1 MIFMKIRKVPN
12 IRSIIL
18 CMLLSLPMCM
28 VCGSNAMKDQKYS
41 QTASC
46 DKTGH
51 SLKDDVCQ
59 RCGHGFF
66 SYRTNSGKIVTLA
79 TNIDFG
85 ANIVSHS
92 VVNGECTIECDG
104 PITKIPDKAFSSK
117 GLKGELLRIP
127 RTVTYIGTKAF
138 YNNKDLSGFLIIPN
152 SVTEIGERAFHM
164 CGFNGNLT
172 LSNNLT
178 KIGNSAFSNC
188 GFTGNLTIPNSVTE
202 IGPYAFY
209 SCVGFNGKLTLSDN
223 LKTIGDGAFS
233 NCNKLKAQI
242 ITFPATLEKIGTD
255 VFSGATN
262 IKNIKFQSL
271 PQGINNI
278 KQKDVILNDASFISD
293 QATGTVN
300 NISYSRT
307 ITPTWGTLVLPYSLT
322 LTGNEPYSLYAIE
335 SISTEVLVLSRLN
348 GEVAAGTPCMVKRNG
363 EQEEMT
369 FTANNAT
376 LNMTIQPIAVNYELK
391 FQGTYHA
398 KKVTDGYIIRNNL
411 LWDVAK
417 LLEVSPQTEAI
428 MVGPFRSWL
437 DGPTK
442 NGVAKLSIRVDD
454 SATSIDNPI
463 SSLNADDVEY
473 YDLNGRRLTA
483 PQQGINIM
491 KRGNKTMK
499 VIIK

>member
-1 MIFMKIRKVPN
+1 MKIRKVPN

-18 CMLLSLPMCM
+18 FMLLSLPMCM

-66 SYRTNSGKIVTLA
+66 SYRTKSGKIVTLA
-79 TNIDFG
+79 KNIDFG
-85 ANIVSHS
+85 ANIVSHT

-104 PITKIPDKAFSSK
+104 PITKIPDKAFYNK

-127 RTVTYIGTKAF
+127 RTVKYIGTKAF
-138 YNNKDLSGFLIIPN
+138 YYNKDLSGFLIIPN
-152 SVTEIGERAFHM
+152 SVTEIGERAFYM
-164 CGFNGNLT
+164 CGFNGILT

-188 GFTGNLTIPNSVTE
+188 GFTGNLVIPNSVTE

-209 SCVGFNGKLTLSDN
+209 MCSGFNGNLTLSDN
-223 LKTIGDGAFS
+223 LKSIGDNAFS
-233 NCNKLKAQI
+233 SCGKLKAQ
-242 ITFPATLEKIGTD
+242 ITFPATLENIGTD
-255 VFSGATN
+255 VFSGTTN
-262 IKNIKFQSL
+262 IKNVKFQSL

-278 KQKDVILNDASFISD
+278 KQKDVSLNDASFISD

-335 SISTEVLVLSRLN
+335 SISTDGLVLSRLN

-376 LNMTIQPIAVNYELK
+376 LNMTIQPIAVNELN

-398 KKVTDGYIIRNNL
+398 KKVTDGYIIRNGL
-411 LWDVAK
+411 LWNVAK
-417 LLEVSPQTEAI
+417 LKAASSQTEAI

-437 DGPTK
+437 DGTT
-442 NGVAKLSIRVDD
+442 NGAAKLSIRVDD
-454 SATSIDNPI
+454 SATGIDNPI

>member
-1 MIFMKIRKVPN
+1 MIFMKIRKVQN

-46 DKTGH
+46 DKNGH

-59 RCGHGFF
+59 ICGHGFF
-66 SYRTNSGKIVTLA
+66 SYRTNNGKIVTL
-79 TNIDFG
+79 NNKDFG

-104 PITKIPDKAFSSK
+104 PITKIPDKAFYSK

-127 RTVTYIGTKAF
+127 RTVTYIGTRAF
-138 YNNKDLSGFLIIPN
+138 YNNKELSGFLIIPN
-152 SVTEIGERAFHM
+152 SVTEIGERAFCM

-178 KIGNSAFSNC
+178 KIGNSAFSDC

-223 LKTIGDGAFS
+223 LKTIGDDAFS
-233 NCNKLKAQI
+233 ICKNLKAQ

-335 SISTEVLVLSRLN
+335 SISTYELVLSRLN
-348 GEVAAGTPCMVKRNG
+348 GEVTAGTPCMVKRNG
-363 EQEEMT
+363 EQKEMI
-369 FTANNAT
+369 FTAKNAT
-376 LNMTIQPIAVNYELK
+376 LNMTIQPITVEGLN

-398 KKVTDGYIIRNNL
+398 KEVNNGYIIRNNL

-417 LLEVSPQTEAI
+417 LKKASPETAI

-437 DGPTK
+437 DGTT
-442 NGVAKLSIRVDD
+442 NGAAKLSIRVDD
-454 SATSIDNPI
+454 SATGIDDPI

>member
-1 MIFMKIRKVPN
+1 MTFMKIRKVPN

-66 SYRTNSGKIVTLA
+66 SYRTKSGKIVTLA
-79 TNIDFG
+79 KNIDFG

-104 PITKIPDKAFSSK
+104 PITKIPDKAFYNK

-127 RTVTYIGTKAF
+127 RTVKYIGTRAF

-152 SVTEIGERAFHM
+152 SVTEIGERAFYM
-164 CGFNGNLT
+164 CGFNGSLT
-172 LSNNLT
+172 LSNNLA
-178 KIGNSAFSNC
+178 KIGNNAFSDC

-202 IGPYAFY
+202 IGTYAFNN
-209 SCVGFNGKLTLSDN
+209 CVGFNGKLTLSDN
-223 LKTIGDGAFS
+223 LKTIGNGAFS
-233 NCNKLKAQI
+233 NCKNLKAQ

-255 VFSGATN
+255 VFSGVTS
-262 IKNIKFQSL
+262 IMSVKFQSL

-278 KQKDVILNDASFISD
+278 KQKDVSLNDASFISD
-293 QATGTVN
+293 LATGTVN
-300 NISYSRT
+300 NISYNRT

-335 SISTEVLVLSRLN
+335 SISTNELVLSRLN

-376 LNMTIQPIAVNYELK
+376 LNMTIQPIAVNELS
-391 FQGTYHA
+391 FNGTYHA
-398 KKVTDGYIIRNNL
+398 KKVTDGYIIRNGL
-411 LWDVAK
+411 LWNVAK
-417 LLEVSPQTEAI
+417 LKEASSQTEAI

-437 DGPTK
+437 DGTTT
-442 NGVAKLSIRVDD
+442 NSAAKLSIRVDD
-454 SATSIDNPI
+454 SATGIDNPI

>member
-1 MIFMKIRKVPN
+1 MKIRKIPN

-28 VCGSNAMKDQKYS
+28 VCGSNAIKDQKYS

-46 DKTGH
+46 DKNGH

-66 SYRTNSGKIVTLA
+66 SYRTKSGKIVTFA
-79 TNIDFG
+79 NNIDFG
-85 ANIVSHS
+85 AKIVSHTI
-92 VVNGECTIECDG
+92 VNGECTIECDG
-104 PITKIPDKAFSSK
+104 PITKIPDNAFSSK

-127 RTVTYIGTKAF
+127 RTVKYIGTRAF
-138 YNNKDLSGFLIIPN
+138 YNNKELSGFLIIPN
-152 SVTEIGERAFHM
+152 SVTEIGEKAFYM
-164 CGFNGNLT
+164 CGLNGSLT

-178 KIGNSAFSNC
+178 KIGNSAFSDC

-202 IGPYAFY
+202 IGTYAFNN
-209 SCVGFNGKLTLSDN
+209 CVGFNGKLTLSDN
-223 LKTIGDGAFS
+223 LKTIGEGAFS

-255 VFSGATN
+255 VFYRVTS
-262 IKNIKFQSL
+262 IKSVKFQSL

-307 ITPTWGTLVLPYSLT
+307 ITQTWGTLVLPYSLT

-335 SISTEVLVLSRLN
+335 SISTDELVLSRLN
-348 GEVAAGTPCMVKRNG
+348 GKVAAGTPCMVKRNG

-376 LNMTIQPIAVNYELK
+376 LNMTIQPIAVNELK

-398 KKVTDGYIIRNNL
+398 KEVTDGYIIRNGL
-411 LWDVAK
+411 LWNVAK
-417 LLEVSPQTEAI
+417 LKAASPETEAI

-437 DGPTK
+437 DGTT
-442 NGVAKLSIRVDD
+442 NGAAKLSIRVDD
-454 SATSIDNPI
+454 SATGIDNPI

-491 KRGNKTMK
+491 KKGNKTMK

>member
-1 MIFMKIRKVPN
+1 MTFMKIRKVPN

-28 VCGSNAMKDQKYS
+28 VCGSNAIKDQKYS

-66 SYRTNSGKIVTLA
+66 SYRTKSGKIVTLA
-79 TNIDFG
+79 KNIDFG
-85 ANIVSHS
+85 ANIVSHT
-92 VVNGECTIECDG
+92 VVNDECTIECDG
-104 PITKIPDKAFSSK
+104 PITKIPDNAFSSK

-127 RTVTYIGTKAF
+127 RTVKYIGTRAF
-138 YNNKDLSGFLIIPN
+138 YNNKNLFGFLIIPN
-152 SVTEIGERAFHM
+152 SVTEIGERAFYM
-164 CGFNGNLT
+164 CGFNGSLT

-188 GFTGNLTIPNSVTE
+188 GFTGNLVIPNSVTE

-209 SCVGFNGKLTLSDN
+209 MCSGFNGNLTLSDN
-223 LKTIGDGAFS
+223 LKSIGDNAFS
-233 NCNKLKAQI
+233 SCGKLKAQ
-242 ITFPATLEKIGTD
+242 ITFPATLENIGTD
-255 VFSGATN
+255 VFSGTTN
-262 IKNIKFQSL
+262 IKNVKFQSL

-278 KQKDVILNDASFISD
+278 KQKDVSLNDASFISD
-293 QATGTVN
+293 LATGTVN
-300 NISYSRT
+300 NISYNRT

-335 SISTEVLVLSRLN
+335 SISTEELVLSRLN

-376 LNMTIQPIAVNYELK
+376 LNMTIQPIAVNELS
-391 FQGTYHA
+391 FNGTYHA
-398 KKVTDGYIIRNNL
+398 KKVTDGYIIRNGL
-411 LWDVAK
+411 LWNVAK
-417 LLEVSPQTEAI
+417 LKAASSQTEAI

-437 DGPTK
+437 DGTTT
-442 NGVAKLSIRVDD
+442 NSAAKLSIRVDD
-454 SATSIDNPI
+454 SATGIDNPI

>member
-59 RCGHGFF
+59 ICGHGFF
-66 SYRTNSGKIVTLA
+66 SYRTISGKIVTLA

-138 YNNKDLSGFLIIPN
+138 YNNKKLFGFLIIPN
-152 SVTEIGERAFHM
+152 SVTEIGERAFYM

-307 ITPTWGTLVLPYSLT
+307 ISNAWGTLVLPYSLT
-322 LTGNEPYSLYAIE
+322 LTGDEPYSLYAIE
-335 SISTEVLVLSRLN
+335 RISKDELVLSRLN

-363 EQEEMT
+363 EQKEMI
-369 FTANNAT
+369 FTAKNAT
-376 LNMTIQPIAVNYELK
+376 LNMTIQPIAVNELK

-398 KKVTDGYIIRNNL
+398 KEVTDGYIISNNL

-417 LLEVSPQTEAI
+417 LLEVSPETAI

-437 DGPTK
+437 DGTIT
-442 NGVAKLSIRVDD
+442 NSAAKLSIRVDD
-454 SATSIDNPI
+454 SATGIDDPI
-463 SSLNADDVEY
+463 SFLNADDVEY
-473 YDLNGRRLTA
+473 YDLNGRQLAT

>member
-1 MIFMKIRKVPN
+1 MKIRKVPN

-28 VCGSNAMKDQKYS
+28 VCGSNAMKGQKYS

-59 RCGHGFF
+59 ICGHGFF
-66 SYRTNSGKIVTLA
+66 SYRTKSGKIVTLA
-79 TNIDFG
+79 KNIDFG

-104 PITKIPDKAFSSK
+104 PITKIPDKAFYNK

-127 RTVTYIGTKAF
+127 RTVKYIGTRAF
-138 YNNKDLSGFLIIPN
+138 YYNKDLSGFLIIPN
-152 SVTEIGERAFHM
+152 SVTEIGERAFFM
-164 CGFNGNLT
+164 CGFNGSLT

-178 KIGNSAFSNC
+178 KIGKSAFDGC
-188 GFTGNLTIPNSVTE
+188 GFTGSLTIPNSVTE
-202 IGPYAFY
+202 IGPYAFNN
-209 SCVGFNGKLTLSDN
+209 CVGFKGKLTLSEN

-233 NCNKLKAQI
+233 NCKNLKAQ

-293 QATGTVN
+293 QATGIVN

-307 ITPTWGTLVLPYSLT
+307 ISNAWGTLVLPYSLT
-322 LTGNEPYSLYAIE
+322 LTGDEPYSLYAIE
-335 SISTEVLVLSRLN
+335 RISKDELVLSRLN

-363 EQEEMT
+363 EQKEMI
-369 FTANNAT
+369 FTAKNAT
-376 LNMTIQPIAVNYELK
+376 LNMTIQPIAVNELK

-398 KKVTDGYIIRNNL
+398 KKVTDGYIIRNGL
-411 LWDVAK
+411 LWNVAK
-417 LLEVSPQTEAI
+417 LKEASQQTEAI

-437 DGPTK
+437 DGTT
-442 NGVAKLSIRVDD
+442 NGAARLSIRVDD
-454 SATSIDNPI
+454 SATGIDNPI

>member
-1 MIFMKIRKVPN
+1 MTFMKIRKIPN

-66 SYRTNSGKIVTLA
+66 SYRTKSGKIVTLA
-79 TNIDFG
+79 KNIDFG
-85 ANIVSHS
+85 AKIVSHT

-104 PITKIPDKAFSSK
+104 PITKIPDKAFYNK

-138 YNNKDLSGFLIIPN
+138 YNNKELSGFLIIPN
-152 SVTEIGERAFHM
+152 SVTEIGERAFYM
-164 CGFNGNLT
+164 CGFNGSLT

-178 KIGNSAFSNC
+178 KIGNSAFSDC

-202 IGPYAFY
+202 IGTYAFNN
-209 SCVGFNGKLTLSDN
+209 CVGFNGKLTLSDN
-223 LKTIGDGAFS
+223 LKTIGEGAFS

-242 ITFPATLEKIGTD
+242 ITFPAALEKIGTD
-255 VFSGATN
+255 VFYRVTS
-262 IKNIKFQSL
+262 IKNVKFQSL

-293 QATGTVN
+293 QATDTVN

-335 SISTEVLVLSRLN
+335 SISTNELVLSRLN

-363 EQEEMT
+363 EQEKMT
-369 FTANNAT
+369 FTANNAS
-376 LNMTIQPIAVNYELK
+376 LNMTIQPIAVNELN

-398 KKVTDGYIIRNNL
+398 KEVTDGYIIRNGL
-411 LWDVAK
+411 LWNVAK
-417 LLEVSPQTEAI
+417 LKAASSQTEAI

-437 DGPTK
+437 DGTTT
-442 NGVAKLSIRVDD
+442 NSAAKLSIRVDD
-454 SATSIDNPI
+454 SATGIDDPI

>member
-1 MIFMKIRKVPN
+1 MKIREVQN

-28 VCGSNAMKDQKYS
+28 VCGSNAIKDQKYS

-46 DKTGH
+46 DKNGH

-66 SYRTNSGKIVTLA
+66 SYRTKSGKIVTFA
-79 TNIDFG
+79 NNIDFG
-85 ANIVSHS
+85 ANIVSHT

-104 PITKIPDKAFSSK
+104 PITKIPDKAFYSK

-127 RTVTYIGTKAF
+127 RTVKYIGTRAF
-138 YNNKDLSGFLIIPN
+138 YNNKELSGFLIIPN
-152 SVTEIGERAFHM
+152 SVTEIGTYAFNN
-164 CGFNGNLT
+164 CVGFNGILT

-188 GFTGNLTIPNSVTE
+188 GFTGNLVIPNSVTE
-202 IGPYAFY
+202 IGQYAFY
-209 SCVGFNGKLTLSDN
+209 MCSGFNGNLTLSDN
-223 LKTIGDGAFS
+223 LKSIGDNAFS
-233 NCNKLKAQI
+233 SCGKLKAQ

-255 VFSGATN
+255 VFSGTTN
-262 IKNIKFQSL
+262 IKSVKFQSL

-335 SISTEVLVLSRLN
+335 SISTDELVLSRLN

-376 LNMTIQPIAVNYELK
+376 LNMTIQPIAVNELK

-398 KKVTDGYIIRNNL
+398 KEVTDGYIIRNGL

-417 LLEVSPQTEAI
+417 LKAASPETEAI

-437 DGPTK
+437 DGTT
-442 NGVAKLSIRVDD
+442 NGAAKLSIRVDD
-454 SATSIDNPI
+454 SATGIDNPI

>member
-1 MIFMKIRKVPN
+1 MIFMKIRKVQN

-46 DKTGH
+46 DKNGH

-59 RCGHGFF
+59 ICGHGFF
-66 SYRTNSGKIVTLA
+66 SYRTNSGTIVDLA
-79 TNIDFG
+79 KNIDFG
-85 ANIVSHS
+85 AKIVSHT
-92 VVNGECTIECDG
+92 VANGECTIECDG
-104 PITKIPDKAFSSK
+104 PITKIPDNAFNNK

-138 YNNKDLSGFLIIPN
+138 YNNKELSGFLIIPN
-152 SVTEIGERAFHM
+152 LVTEIGERAFSM
-164 CGFNGNLT
+164 CRFNGSLT

-223 LKTIGDGAFS
+223 LKTIGDDAFS
-233 NCNKLKAQI
+233 ICKNLKAQ

-293 QATGTVN
+293 QATGKVN

-335 SISTEVLVLSRLN
+335 SISTELVLSRLN

-363 EQEEMT
+363 EQEEMI
-369 FTANNAT
+369 FTAKNAT
-376 LNMTIQPIAVNYELK
+376 LNMTIQPITVEGLN

-398 KKVTDGYIIRNNL
+398 KEVNNGYIIRNNL

-417 LLEVSPQTEAI
+417 LKKASPETAI

-437 DGPTK
+437 
-442 NGVAKLSIRVDD
+442 NGTTNGTAKLSIRVDD
-454 SATSIDNPI
+454 SATGIDDPI

-473 YDLNGRRLTA
+473 YDLNGRRLAA

>member
-1 MIFMKIRKVPN
+1 MKIRKVPN

-28 VCGSNAMKDQKYS
+28 VCGSNAMKGQKYS

-66 SYRTNSGKIVTLA
+66 SYRTNSGKIVTLDN
-79 TNIDFG
+79 NIDFG
-85 ANIVSHS
+85 ANIVSHT

-104 PITKIPDKAFSSK
+104 PITKIPDNAFNNK

-127 RTVTYIGTKAF
+127 RTVTYIGTRAF
-138 YNNKDLSGFLIIPN
+138 YNNKKLSGFLIIPN
-152 SVTEIGERAFHM
+152 SVTEIGERAFYM

-178 KIGNSAFSNC
+178 KIGNRAFSNC

-233 NCNKLKAQI
+233 ICKNLKAQ

-293 QATGTVN
+293 QATGIVN

-307 ITPTWGTLVLPYSLT
+307 ISNPWGSLILPYSLT

-335 SISTEVLVLSRLN
+335 SISTNELVLSRLN
-348 GEVAAGTPCMVKRNG
+348 GEVTAGTPCMVKRNG

-376 LNMTIQPIAVNYELK
+376 LNMTIQPIAVKGLN

-398 KKVTDGYIIRNNL
+398 KEVTDGYIIRNGL
-411 LWDVAK
+411 LWNVAK
-417 LLEVSPQTEAI
+417 LLEVSPETAI

-437 DGPTK
+437 DGTT
-442 NGVAKLSIRVDD
+442 NGAAKLPIRVDD
-454 SATSIDNPI
+454 SATGIDNPI

>member
-1 MIFMKIRKVPN
+1 MKIRKVPN

-18 CMLLSLPMCM
+18 CMLFSLPMCM
-28 VCGSNAMKDQKYS
+28 VCGSNAMKGQKYS

-59 RCGHGFF
+59 ICGHGFF
-66 SYRTNSGKIVTLA
+66 SYRTKSGKIVTLA
-79 TNIDFG
+79 KNIDFG

-104 PITKIPDKAFSSK
+104 PITKIPDKAFYNK

-127 RTVTYIGTKAF
+127 RTVKYIGTRAF
-138 YNNKDLSGFLIIPN
+138 YYNKDLSGFLIIPN
-152 SVTEIGERAFHM
+152 SVTEIGERAFYM
-164 CGFNGNLT
+164 CRFNGILT

-188 GFTGNLTIPNSVTE
+188 GFTGNLVIPNSVTE

-209 SCVGFNGKLTLSDN
+209 MCSGFNGNLTLSDN
-223 LKTIGDGAFS
+223 LKSIGDNAFS
-233 NCNKLKAQI
+233 SCGKLKAQ
-242 ITFPATLEKIGTD
+242 ITFPATLENIGTD
-255 VFSGATN
+255 VFSGTTN
-262 IKNIKFQSL
+262 IKNVKFQSL

-278 KQKDVILNDASFISD
+278 KQKDVSLNDASFISD
-293 QATGTVN
+293 LATGTVN

-335 SISTEVLVLSRLN
+335 SISTNELVLSRLN

-376 LNMTIQPIAVNYELK
+376 LNMTIQPIAVNELK

-398 KKVTDGYIIRNNL
+398 KKVTDGYIIRNGL
-411 LWDVAK
+411 LWNVAK
-417 LLEVSPQTEAI
+417 LKAASSQTEAI

-437 DGPTK
+437 DGTT
-442 NGVAKLSIRVDD
+442 NGAAKLSIRVDD
-454 SATSIDNPI
+454 SATGIDNPI

>member
-1 MIFMKIRKVPN
+1 MKIRKVPN

-46 DKTGH
+46 DKNGH

-59 RCGHGFF
+59 ICGHGFF
-66 SYRTNSGKIVTLA
+66 SYRTNSGTIVDLA
-79 TNIDFG
+79 KNIDFG
-85 ANIVSHS
+85 AKIVSHT
-92 VVNGECTIECDG
+92 VANGECTIECDG
-104 PITKIPDKAFSSK
+104 PITKIPDNAFNNK

-138 YNNKDLSGFLIIPN
+138 YNNKELSGFLIIPN
-152 SVTEIGERAFHM
+152 SVTEIGERAFSM
-164 CGFNGNLT
+164 CRFNGSLT

-223 LKTIGDGAFS
+223 LKTIGDDAFS
-233 NCNKLKAQI
+233 ICKNLKAQ

-293 QATGTVN
+293 QATGKVN

-335 SISTEVLVLSRLN
+335 SISTELVLSRLN

-363 EQEEMT
+363 EQKEMI
-369 FTANNAT
+369 FTAKNAT
-376 LNMTIQPIAVNYELK
+376 LNMTIQPITVEGLN

-398 KKVTDGYIIRNNL
+398 KKVNNGYIIRNNL

-417 LLEVSPQTEAI
+417 LLEVSPETAI

-454 SATSIDNPI
+454 SATGIDNPI

>member
-1 MIFMKIRKVPN
+1 MIFMKIRKVQN

-28 VCGSNAMKDQKYS
+28 VCGSNAIKDQKYS

-46 DKTGH
+46 DKNGH

-66 SYRTNSGKIVTLA
+66 SYRTKSGKIVTFA
-79 TNIDFG
+79 KNIDFG
-85 ANIVSHS
+85 AKIVSHS

-104 PITKIPDKAFSSK
+104 PITKIPDNAFSYK
-117 GLKGELLRIP
+117 DLKGELLRIP

-138 YNNKDLSGFLIIPN
+138 YYNKELFGFLIIPN
-152 SVTEIGERAFHM
+152 SVTEIGERAFYM
-164 CGFNGNLT
+164 CGFNGSLT

-209 SCVGFNGKLTLSDN
+209 MCSGFNRNLTLSDN
-223 LKTIGDGAFS
+223 LKSIGDNAFS
-233 NCNKLKAQI
+233 SCGKLKAQ

-255 VFSGATN
+255 VFSGTTN
-262 IKNIKFQSL
+262 IKSVKFQSL

-335 SISTEVLVLSRLN
+335 SISTDELVLSRLN
-348 GEVAAGTPCMVKRNG
+348 GKVAAGTPCMVKRNG

-376 LNMTIQPIAVNYELK
+376 LNMTIQPIAVNELN

-398 KKVTDGYIIRNNL
+398 KKVTDGYIIRNGL

-417 LLEVSPQTEAI
+417 LKAASPETEAI

-437 DGPTK
+437 DGTT
-442 NGVAKLSIRVDD
+442 NGAAKLSIRVDD
-454 SATSIDNPI
+454 SATGIDNPI

>member
-28 VCGSNAMKDQKYS
+28 VCGSNAIKDQKYS

-46 DKTGH
+46 DKNGH

-59 RCGHGFF
+59 ICGHGFF
-66 SYRTNSGKIVTLA
+66 SYRTNNGKIVTLN
-79 TNIDFG
+79 NIDFG

-104 PITKIPDKAFSSK
+104 PITKIPDNAFSSK

-138 YNNKDLSGFLIIPN
+138 YYNIDLFGFLIIPN
-152 SVTEIGERAFHM
+152 SVTEIGERAFYK
-164 CGFNGNLT
+164 CGFNGSLT

-209 SCVGFNGKLTLSDN
+209 MCSGFNGNLTLSDN
-223 LKTIGDGAFS
+223 LKSIGDNAFS
-233 NCNKLKAQI
+233 SCGKLKAQ

-255 VFSGATN
+255 VFSGTTN
-262 IKNIKFQSL
+262 IKSVKFQSL

-293 QATGTVN
+293 QATGKVN

-307 ITPTWGTLVLPYSLT
+307 ISNPWGSLVLPYSLT

-335 SISTEVLVLSRLN
+335 SISTVELVLSRLN

-363 EQEEMT
+363 EQKEMT

-376 LNMTIQPIAVNYELK
+376 LNMTIQPIAVKDLY
-391 FQGTYHA
+391 FQGTYHTTE
-398 KKVTDGYIIRNNL
+398 VTDGYIIRNGL

-417 LLEVSPQTEAI
+417 LKKASPETEAI
-428 MVGPFRSWL
+428 MVGPFRS
-437 DGPTK
+437 
-442 NGVAKLSIRVDD
+442 
-454 SATSIDNPI
+454 
-463 SSLNADDVEY
+463 
-473 YDLNGRRLTA
+473 
-483 PQQGINIM
+483 
-491 KRGNKTMK
+491 
-499 VIIK
+499 

>member
-1 MIFMKIRKVPN
+1 MKIREVQN

-28 VCGSNAMKDQKYS
+28 VCGSNAIKDQKYS

-46 DKTGH
+46 DKNGH

-66 SYRTNSGKIVTLA
+66 SYRTKSGKIVTLA
-79 TNIDFG
+79 NNIDFG
-85 ANIVSHS
+85 AKIVSHTI
-92 VVNGECTIECDG
+92 VNGECTIECDG
-104 PITKIPDKAFSSK
+104 PITKIPDNAFSSK
-117 GLKGELLRIP
+117 DLKGELLRIP

-138 YNNKDLSGFLIIPN
+138 YNNKELSGFLIIPN
-152 SVTEIGERAFHM
+152 SVTEIGTYAFNN
-164 CGFNGNLT
+164 CVGFNGSLT

-209 SCVGFNGKLTLSDN
+209 MCSGFNRNLTLSDN
-223 LKTIGDGAFS
+223 LKTIGNGAFS
-233 NCNKLKAQI
+233 NCKNLKAQ

-255 VFSGATN
+255 VFYGVTS
-262 IKNIKFQSL
+262 IKSVKFQSL

-293 QATGTVN
+293 LATGTVN

-335 SISTEVLVLSRLN
+335 SISTDELVLSRLN
-348 GEVAAGTPCMVKRNG
+348 GKVAAGTPCMVKRNG

-376 LNMTIQPIAVNYELK
+376 LNMTIQPIAVNELK

-398 KKVTDGYIIRNNL
+398 KEVTDGYIIRNGL

-417 LLEVSPQTEAI
+417 LKAATPQTEAI

-437 DGPTK
+437 DGTT
-442 NGVAKLSIRVDD
+442 NGAAKLSIRVDD
-454 SATSIDNPI
+454 SATGIDDPI

>member
-1 MIFMKIRKVPN
+1 MIFMKIRKVQN

-46 DKTGH
+46 DKNGH

-59 RCGHGFF
+59 LCGHGFF
-66 SYRTNSGKIVTLA
+66 SYRTISGKIVTLA
-79 TNIDFG
+79 KNIDFG

-104 PITKIPDKAFSSK
+104 PITKIPDNAFSSK

-138 YNNKDLSGFLIIPN
+138 YYNRDLSGFLIIPN
-152 SVTEIGERAFHM
+152 SVTEIGERAFYM
-164 CGFNGNLT
+164 CGFNGSLT

-223 LKTIGDGAFS
+223 LKTIGDDAFS
-233 NCNKLKAQI
+233 ICKNLKAQ

-307 ITPTWGTLVLPYSLT
+307 ISNAWGTLVLPYSLT
-322 LTGNEPYSLYAIE
+322 LTGDEPYSLYAIE
-335 SISTEVLVLSRLN
+335 SISTYELVLSRLN
-348 GEVAAGTPCMVKRNG
+348 GEVTAGTPCMVKRNG
-363 EQEEMT
+363 EQKEMI
-369 FTANNAT
+369 FTAKNAT
-376 LNMTIQPIAVNYELK
+376 LNMTIQPITVEGLN

-398 KKVTDGYIIRNNL
+398 KEVNNGYIIRNNL

-417 LLEVSPQTEAI
+417 LKEASPQTEI

-437 DGPTK
+437 DGTTM
-442 NGVAKLSIRVDD
+442 NGAAKLSIRIDD

>member
-59 RCGHGFF
+59 ICGHGFF
-66 SYRTNSGKIVTLA
+66 SYRTIRGKIVNLA
-79 TNIDFG
+79 KNIDFG

-104 PITKIPDKAFSSK
+104 PITKIPDNAFNNK

-152 SVTEIGERAFHM
+152 SVTEIGERAFSM
-164 CGFNGNLT
+164 CGFNGSLT

-178 KIGNSAFSNC
+178 KIGKSAFDGC
-188 GFTGNLTIPNSVTE
+188 GFTGSLTIPNSVTE
-202 IGPYAFY
+202 IGPYAFNN
-209 SCVGFNGKLTLSDN
+209 CVGFKGKLTLSEN

-233 NCNKLKAQI
+233 NCKNLKAQ

-293 QATGTVN
+293 QATGIVN

-307 ITPTWGTLVLPYSLT
+307 ISNAWGTLVLPYSLT
-322 LTGNEPYSLYAIE
+322 LTGDEPYSLYAIE
-335 SISTEVLVLSRLN
+335 RISKDELVLSRLN

-376 LNMTIQPIAVNYELK
+376 LNMTIQPIAVNELS
-391 FQGTYHA
+391 FNGTYHA
-398 KKVTDGYIIRNNL
+398 KKVTDGYIIRNGL
-411 LWDVAK
+411 LWNVAK
-417 LLEVSPQTEAI
+417 LKEASSQTEAI

-437 DGPTK
+437 DGTTT
-442 NGVAKLSIRVDD
+442 NSAAKLSIRVDD
-454 SATSIDNPI
+454 SATGIDNPI

>member
-1 MIFMKIRKVPN
+1 MKIRKVQN

-28 VCGSNAMKDQKYS
+28 VCGSNAIKDQKYS

-46 DKTGH
+46 DKNGH

-66 SYRTNSGKIVTLA
+66 SYRTKSGMIATLA
-79 TNIDFG
+79 NNIDFG

-104 PITKIPDKAFSSK
+104 PITKIPDNAFSSK

-138 YNNKDLSGFLIIPN
+138 YNNKELSGFLIIPN
-152 SVTEIGERAFHM
+152 SVTEIGEKAFYM
-164 CGFNGNLT
+164 CGFNGSLT

-178 KIGNSAFSNC
+178 KIGNSAFSDC

-202 IGPYAFY
+202 IGTYAFNN
-209 SCVGFNGKLTLSDN
+209 CVGFNGKLTLSDN
-223 LKTIGDGAFS
+223 LKTIGEGAFS

-255 VFSGATN
+255 VFYRVTS
-262 IKNIKFQSL
+262 IKSVKFQSL

-293 QATGTVN
+293 LATGTVN

-335 SISTEVLVLSRLN
+335 SISTDELVLSRLN

-363 EQEEMT
+363 E
-369 FTANNAT
+369 
-376 LNMTIQPIAVNYELK
+376 
-391 FQGTYHA
+391 
-398 KKVTDGYIIRNNL
+398 
-411 LWDVAK
+411 
-417 LLEVSPQTEAI
+417 
-428 MVGPFRSWL
+428 
-437 DGPTK
+437 
-442 NGVAKLSIRVDD
+442 
-454 SATSIDNPI
+454 
-463 SSLNADDVEY
+463 
-473 YDLNGRRLTA
+473 
-483 PQQGINIM
+483 
-491 KRGNKTMK
+491 
-499 VIIK
+499 

>member
-18 CMLLSLPMCM
+18 CMLLSLPMCI

-46 DKTGH
+46 ELNGH

-59 RCGHGFF
+59 KCGHGFF
-66 SYRTNSGKIVTLA
+66 SYRTISGKIVTLA
-79 TNIDFG
+79 KNIDFG

-104 PITKIPDKAFSSK
+104 PITKIPDKAFYSK

-138 YNNKDLSGFLIIPN
+138 YYNRDLSGFLIIPN
-152 SVTEIGERAFHM
+152 SVTEIGERAFYM
-164 CGFNGNLT
+164 CGFNGSLT

-188 GFTGNLTIPNSVTE
+188 GFTGNLVISNSVTE

-209 SCVGFNGKLTLSDN
+209 MCSGFNGNLTLSDN
-223 LKTIGDGAFS
+223 LKSIGDNAFS
-233 NCNKLKAQI
+233 SCGKLKAQ

-293 QATGTVN
+293 QATGKVN

-335 SISTEVLVLSRLN
+335 SISTYELVLSRLN
-348 GEVAAGTPCMVKRNG
+348 GEVTAGTPCMVKRNG
-363 EQEEMT
+363 EQKEMI

-376 LNMTIQPIAVNYELK
+376 LNMTIQPITVEGLN

-398 KKVTDGYIIRNNL
+398 KKVTDGYIIRNGL

-417 LLEVSPQTEAI
+417 LKEASPETEV

-437 DGPTK
+437 DGTT
-442 NGVAKLSIRVDD
+442 NGEAKLSIRVDD
-454 SATSIDNPI
+454 SATGIDDPI

-473 YDLNGRRLTA
+473 YDLNGRRLTV

>member
-1 MIFMKIRKVPN
+1 MIFMKIRKVQN

-46 DKTGH
+46 DKNGH

-59 RCGHGFF
+59 ICGHGFF
-66 SYRTNSGKIVTLA
+66 SYRTNNGKIVTL
-79 TNIDFG
+79 NNKDFG
-85 ANIVSHS
+85 AKIVSHS

-104 PITKIPDKAFSSK
+104 PITKIPDNAFSSK

-138 YNNKDLSGFLIIPN
+138 YNNKELFGLLIIPN
-152 SVTEIGERAFHM
+152 LVTEIGEKAFYM
-164 CGFNGNLT
+164 CGFNGSLT

-178 KIGNSAFSNC
+178 KIGNSAFSDC

-202 IGPYAFY
+202 IGTYAFY

-233 NCNKLKAQI
+233 NCKNLKAQ

-307 ITPTWGTLVLPYSLT
+307 ISNAWGTLVLPYSLT
-322 LTGNEPYSLYAIE
+322 LTGDEPYSLYAIE
-335 SISTEVLVLSRLN
+335 SISTDLVLSRLN

-363 EQEEMT
+363 EQKEMI
-369 FTANNAT
+369 FTAKNAT
-376 LNMTIQPIAVNYELK
+376 LNMTIQPITVEGLN

-417 LLEVSPQTEAI
+417 LLEVSPETAI

-437 DGPTK
+437 DGTT
-442 NGVAKLSIRVDD
+442 NGEAKLSIRVDD
-454 SATSIDNPI
+454 SATGIDNPI

>member
-1 MIFMKIRKVPN
+1 MTFMKIRKVPN

-18 CMLLSLPMCM
+18 FMLLSLPMCM

-66 SYRTNSGKIVTLA
+66 SYRTKSGKIVTLA
-79 TNIDFG
+79 KNIDFG
-85 ANIVSHS
+85 ANIVSHT

-104 PITKIPDKAFSSK
+104 PITKIPDKAFYNK

-127 RTVTYIGTKAF
+127 RTVKYIGTKAF
-138 YNNKDLSGFLIIPN
+138 YYNKDLSGFLIIPN
-152 SVTEIGERAFHM
+152 SVTEIGERAFYM
-164 CGFNGNLT
+164 CGFNGILT

-188 GFTGNLTIPNSVTE
+188 GFTGNLVIPNSVTE

-209 SCVGFNGKLTLSDN
+209 MCSGFNGNLTLSDN
-223 LKTIGDGAFS
+223 LKSIGDNAFS
-233 NCNKLKAQI
+233 SCGKLKAQ
-242 ITFPATLEKIGTD
+242 ITFPATLENIGTD
-255 VFSGATN
+255 VFSGTTN
-262 IKNIKFQSL
+262 IKNVKFQSL

-278 KQKDVILNDASFISD
+278 KQKDVSLNDASFISD

-335 SISTEVLVLSRLN
+335 SISTDGLVLSRLN

-376 LNMTIQPIAVNYELK
+376 LNMTIQPIAVNELN

-398 KKVTDGYIIRNNL
+398 KKVTDGYIIRNGL
-411 LWDVAK
+411 LWNVAK
-417 LLEVSPQTEAI
+417 LKEASPQTEAI
-428 MVGPFRSWL
+428 MVGSFRSWL
-437 DGPTK
+437 DGTT
-442 NGVAKLSIRVDD
+442 NGAAKLSILVDD
-454 SATSIDNPI
+454 SATGIDNPI

>member
-1 MIFMKIRKVPN
+1 MKIRKVPN

-28 VCGSNAMKDQKYS
+28 VCGSNAIKDQKYS

-66 SYRTNSGKIVTLA
+66 SYRTKNGKIATLA
-79 TNIDFG
+79 SNIDFG

-104 PITKIPDKAFSSK
+104 PITKIPDKAFSNK

-138 YNNKDLSGFLIIPN
+138 YYNKELSGFLIIPN
-152 SVTEIGERAFHM
+152 SVTEIGERAFYM
-164 CGFNGNLT
+164 CGFNGSLT

-178 KIGNSAFSNC
+178 KIGNSAFSDC
-188 GFTGNLTIPNSVTE
+188 GFTGNLVIPNSVTE

-209 SCVGFNGKLTLSDN
+209 MCSGFNGNLTLSDN
-223 LKTIGDGAFS
+223 LKSIGDNAFS
-233 NCNKLKAQI
+233 SCGKLKAQ

-255 VFSGATN
+255 VFYRVTS
-262 IKNIKFQSL
+262 IKSVKFQSL

-293 QATGTVN
+293 LATGTVN

-335 SISTEVLVLSRLN
+335 SISTGELVLSRLN
-348 GEVAAGTPCMVKRNG
+348 GEVAAGTPCMIKRNG

-376 LNMTIQPIAVNYELK
+376 LNMTIQPIAVNELN

-398 KKVTDGYIIRNNL
+398 KEVTDGYIIRNGL

-417 LLEVSPQTEAI
+417 LKAASPETEAI
-428 MVGPFRSWL
+428 MVGPFHSWL
-437 DGPTK
+437 DGTT
-442 NGVAKLSIRVDD
+442 NGAAKLSIRVDD
-454 SATSIDNPI
+454 SATGINDPI

>member
-1 MIFMKIRKVPN
+1 MTFMKIRKVPN

-28 VCGSNAMKDQKYS
+28 VCGSNAIKDQKYS

-66 SYRTNSGKIVTLA
+66 SYRTKSGKIVTLA
-79 TNIDFG
+79 KNIDFG
-85 ANIVSHS
+85 ANIVSHT
-92 VVNGECTIECDG
+92 VVNDECTIECDG
-104 PITKIPDKAFSSK
+104 PITKIPDNAFSSK

-127 RTVTYIGTKAF
+127 RTVKYIGTRAF
-138 YNNKDLSGFLIIPN
+138 YNNKNLFGFLIIPN
-152 SVTEIGERAFHM
+152 SVTEIGERAFYM
-164 CGFNGNLT
+164 CGFNGSLT

-188 GFTGNLTIPNSVTE
+188 GFTGNLVIPNSVTE

-209 SCVGFNGKLTLSDN
+209 MCSGFNGNLTLSDN
-223 LKTIGDGAFS
+223 LKSIGDNAFS
-233 NCNKLKAQI
+233 SCGKLKAQ
-242 ITFPATLEKIGTD
+242 ITFPATLENIGTD
-255 VFSGATN
+255 VFSGTTN
-262 IKNIKFQSL
+262 IKNVKFQSL

-278 KQKDVILNDASFISD
+278 KQKDVSLNDASFISD
-293 QATGTVN
+293 LATGTVN
-300 NISYSRT
+300 NISYNRT

-335 SISTEVLVLSRLN
+335 SISTGELVLSRLN

-376 LNMTIQPIAVNYELK
+376 LNMTIQPIAVNELS
-391 FQGTYHA
+391 FNGTYHA
-398 KKVTDGYIIRNNL
+398 KKVTDGYIIRNGL
-411 LWDVAK
+411 LWNVAK
-417 LLEVSPQTEAI
+417 LKEASSQTEAI

-437 DGPTK
+437 DGTTT
-442 NGVAKLSIRVDD
+442 NSAAKLSIRVDD
-454 SATSIDNPI
+454 SATGIDNPI
-463 SSLNADDVEY
+463 SYLNADDAEY

>member
-1 MIFMKIRKVPN
+1 MKIRKVPN

-28 VCGSNAMKDQKYS
+28 VCGSNAIKDQKYS

-46 DKTGH
+46 DKNGH

-59 RCGHGFF
+59 ICGHGFF
-66 SYRTNSGKIVTLA
+66 SYRTNNGKIVTLN
-79 TNIDFG
+79 NIDFG

-104 PITKIPDKAFSSK
+104 PITKIPDNAFSSK

-138 YNNKDLSGFLIIPN
+138 YYNIDLFGFLIIPN
-152 SVTEIGERAFHM
+152 SVTEIGERAFYK
-164 CGFNGNLT
+164 CGFNGSLT

-209 SCVGFNGKLTLSDN
+209 MCSGFNGNLTLSDN
-223 LKTIGDGAFS
+223 LKSIGDNAFS
-233 NCNKLKAQI
+233 SCGKLKAQ

-255 VFSGATN
+255 VFSGTTN
-262 IKNIKFQSL
+262 IKSVKFQSL

-293 QATGTVN
+293 QATGKVN

-307 ITPTWGTLVLPYSLT
+307 ISNPWGSLVLPYSLT

-335 SISTEVLVLSRLN
+335 SISTVELVLSRLN

-363 EQEEMT
+363 EQKEMT

-376 LNMTIQPIAVNYELK
+376 LNMTIQPIAVKDLY
-391 FQGTYHA
+391 FQGTYHTTE
-398 KKVTDGYIIRNNL
+398 VTDGYIIRNGL

-417 LLEVSPQTEAI
+417 LKKASPETEAI

-437 DGPTK
+437 DGTT
-442 NGVAKLSIRVDD
+442 NGKAKLSIRVDD
-454 SATSIDNPI
+454 SATGIDNPI

-473 YDLNGRRLTA
+473 YDLNGRRLAA

>member
-1 MIFMKIRKVPN
+1 MKIREVQN

-28 VCGSNAMKDQKYS
+28 VCGSNAIKDQKYS

-46 DKTGH
+46 DKNGH

-66 SYRTNSGKIVTLA
+66 SYRTKSGKIVTFA
-79 TNIDFG
+79 NNIDFG
-85 ANIVSHS
+85 ANIVSHT

-104 PITKIPDKAFSSK
+104 PITKIPDKAFYSK

-127 RTVTYIGTKAF
+127 RTVKYIGTRAF
-138 YNNKDLSGFLIIPN
+138 YNNKELSGFLIIPN
-152 SVTEIGERAFHM
+152 SVTEIGTYAFNN
-164 CGFNGNLT
+164 CVGFNGILT

-188 GFTGNLTIPNSVTE
+188 GFTGNLVIPNSVTE
-202 IGPYAFY
+202 IGQYAFY
-209 SCVGFNGKLTLSDN
+209 MCSGFNGNLTLSDN
-223 LKTIGDGAFS
+223 LKSIGDNAFS
-233 NCNKLKAQI
+233 SCGKLKAQ

-255 VFSGATN
+255 VFSGTTN
-262 IKNIKFQSL
+262 IKSVKFQSL

-335 SISTEVLVLSRLN
+335 SISTDELVLSRLN
-348 GEVAAGTPCMVKRNG
+348 GDVAAGTPCMVKRNG
-363 EQEEMT
+363 EKEEMT
-369 FTANNAT
+369 LTANNAT
-376 LNMTIQPIAVNYELK
+376 LNMTIQPIAVNELN

-398 KKVTDGYIIRNNL
+398 KEVTDGYIIRNGL
-411 LWDVAK
+411 LWNVAK
-417 LLEVSPQTEAI
+417 LKAASQQTEAI

-437 DGPTK
+437 DGTT
-442 NGVAKLSIRVDD
+442 NGAAKLSIRVDD
-454 SATSIDNPI
+454 SATGINDPI

-473 YDLNGRRLTA
+473 YDLNGRRITA

-491 KRGNKTMK
+491 KKGNKTMK

>member
-1 MIFMKIRKVPN
+1 MTFMKIRKIPN

-46 DKTGH
+46 DKNGH

-66 SYRTNSGKIVTLA
+66 SYRTKSGKIVTFA
-79 TNIDFG
+79 NNIDFG
-85 ANIVSHS
+85 AKIVSHTI
-92 VVNGECTIECDG
+92 VNGECTIECDG
-104 PITKIPDKAFSSK
+104 PITKIPDNAFSSK

-138 YNNKDLSGFLIIPN
+138 YNNKELSGFLIIPN
-152 SVTEIGERAFHM
+152 SVTEIGTYAFNN
-164 CGFNGNLT
+164 CVGFNGILT

-178 KIGNSAFSNC
+178 KIGNSAFSDC

-202 IGPYAFY
+202 IGTYAFNN
-209 SCVGFNGKLTLSDN
+209 CVGFNGKLTLSDN
-223 LKTIGDGAFS
+223 LKTIGEGAFS
-233 NCNKLKAQI
+233 NCNKLKAPI

-255 VFSGATN
+255 VFYRVTS
-262 IKNIKFQSL
+262 IKSVKFQSL

-278 KQKDVILNDASFISD
+278 KKDVILNDASFISD
-293 QATGTVN
+293 QATGIVN

-307 ITPTWGTLVLPYSLT
+307 ISNPWGSLILPYSLT

-335 SISTEVLVLSRLN
+335 SISTVELVLSRLN
-348 GEVAAGTPCMVKRNG
+348 GEVTAGTPCMVKRNG

-376 LNMTIQPIAVNYELK
+376 LNMTIQPIAVNELN

-398 KKVTDGYIIRNNL
+398 KEVTDGYIIRNGL

-417 LLEVSPQTEAI
+417 LKAASPETEAI

-437 DGPTK
+437 DGTT
-442 NGVAKLSIRVDD
+442 NGAAKLSIRVDD
-454 SATSIDNPI
+454 SATGIDNPI
-463 SSLNADDVEY
+463 SSLNANDVEY

>member
-1 MIFMKIRKVPN
+1 MKIRKVQN

-18 CMLLSLPMCM
+18 CMLLSLPMCI

-46 DKTGH
+46 DKNGH

-59 RCGHGFF
+59 ICGHGFF

-79 TNIDFG
+79 KNIDFG

-104 PITKIPDKAFSSK
+104 PITKIPDNAFSSK

-138 YNNKDLSGFLIIPN
+138 YNNKELLGLLIIPN
-152 SVTEIGERAFHM
+152 SVTEIGEKAFYM
-164 CGFNGNLT
+164 CGFNGSLT

-178 KIGNSAFSNC
+178 KIGNSAFSDC
-188 GFTGNLTIPNSVTE
+188 GFTRNLTIPNSVTE
-202 IGPYAFY
+202 IGTYAFNN
-209 SCVGFNGKLTLSDN
+209 CVGFNGKLTLSDN
-223 LKTIGDGAFS
+223 LKTIGEGAFY

-255 VFSGATN
+255 VFYRVTS
-262 IKNIKFQSL
+262 IKSVKFQSL

-293 QATGTVN
+293 QATGKVN

-307 ITPTWGTLVLPYSLT
+307 IPPTWGTLVLPYSLT

-335 SISTEVLVLSRLN
+335 SISTELVLSRLN

-363 EQEEMT
+363 EQKEMI
-369 FTANNAT
+369 FTAKNAT
-376 LNMTIQPIAVNYELK
+376 LNMTIQPITVEGLN

-398 KKVTDGYIIRNNL
+398 KEVTDGYIIRNGL

-417 LLEVSPQTEAI
+417 LLEVSPETAI

>member
-1 MIFMKIRKVPN
+1 MIFMKIRKVLN
-12 IRSIIL
+12 IRSFIL

-28 VCGSNAMKDQKYS
+28 VCGSNAMKDKKYS

-46 DKTGH
+46 DKNGH

-59 RCGHGFF
+59 ICGHGFF
-66 SYRTNSGKIVTLA
+66 SYRTKSGKIVNL
-79 TNIDFG
+79 NNKDFG

-104 PITKIPDKAFSSK
+104 PITKIPDNAFSSK

-138 YNNKDLSGFLIIPN
+138 YNNKDLFGFLIIPN
-152 SVTEIGERAFHM
+152 SVTEIGERAFFM
-164 CGFNGNLT
+164 CGFNGSLT

-178 KIGNSAFSNC
+178 KIGNYAFNGC

-202 IGPYAFY
+202 IGTYAFNN
-209 SCVGFNGKLTLSDN
+209 CVRFNGKLTLSDN

-233 NCNKLKAQI
+233 NCKNLNAQ

-278 KQKDVILNDASFISD
+278 NIKQKDVILNDASFISD
-293 QATGTVN
+293 QSTGTVN

-307 ITPTWGTLVLPYSLT
+307 ISNAWGTLVLPYSLT

-335 SISTEVLVLSRLN
+335 SISTYELVLSRLN
-348 GEVAAGTPCMVKRNG
+348 GEVAAGKPCMVKRNG

-376 LNMTIQPIAVNYELK
+376 LNMTIQPIAVNELN
-391 FQGTYHA
+391 FQGTYHTTE
-398 KKVTDGYIIRNNL
+398 VTDGYIIRNNL

-417 LLEVSPQTEAI
+417 LLEVSPETAI

>member
-46 DKTGH
+46 DKNGH

-59 RCGHGFF
+59 ICGHVFF
-66 SYRTNSGKIVTLA
+66 SYRTKSGKIVNL
-79 TNIDFG
+79 NNKDFG

-104 PITKIPDKAFSSK
+104 PITKIPDNAFSSK

-138 YNNKDLSGFLIIPN
+138 YNNKELSGSLIIPN
-152 SVTEIGERAFHM
+152 SVTEIGERAFSM
-164 CGFNGNLT
+164 CGFNGSLT

-188 GFTGNLTIPNSVTE
+188 GFTGNLVISNSVTE

-209 SCVGFNGKLTLSDN
+209 MCSGFNGNLTLSDN
-223 LKTIGDGAFS
+223 LKSIGDNAFS
-233 NCNKLKAQI
+233 SCGKLKAQ

-335 SISTEVLVLSRLN
+335 SISTELVLSRLN

-363 EQEEMT
+363 EQKEMI
-369 FTANNAT
+369 FTAKNAT
-376 LNMTIQPIAVNYELK
+376 LNMTIQPITVEGLN

-398 KKVTDGYIIRNNL
+398 KEVNNGYIIRNNL
-411 LWDVAK
+411 LWDVEK
-417 LLEVSPQTEAI
+417 LKAASPETEAI

-437 DGPTK
+437 DGTTM
-442 NGVAKLSIRVDD
+442 NGAAKLSIRIDD
-454 SATSIDNPI
+454 SATGIDNPI

>member
-1 MIFMKIRKVPN
+1 MKIRKVPN
-12 IRSIIL
+12 IRSSIL

-28 VCGSNAMKDQKYS
+28 ICGSNAMKDQKYS

-66 SYRTNSGKIVTLA
+66 SYRTKSGKIVTLA
-79 TNIDFG
+79 KDIDFG

-104 PITKIPDKAFSSK
+104 PITKIPDKAFYNND
-117 GLKGELLRIP
+117 LEGELLRIP
-127 RTVTYIGTKAF
+127 RTVTYIGTRAF
-138 YNNKDLSGFLIIPN
+138 YNNKELSGLLIIPN
-152 SVTEIGERAFHM
+152 SVTEIGERAFYM
-164 CGFNGNLT
+164 CGFNGILT

-223 LKTIGDGAFS
+223 LKTIGDYAFS
-233 NCNKLKAQI
+233 ICKNLKAQ

-255 VFSGATN
+255 VFYSVTS
-262 IKNIKFQSL
+262 IKSVKFQSL

-293 QATGTVN
+293 QATGPVN

-335 SISTEVLVLSRLN
+335 SISTNELVLSRLN

-363 EQEEMT
+363 EQKEMT

-376 LNMTIQPIAVNYELK
+376 LNMTIQPIAVNELK

-398 KKVTDGYIIRNNL
+398 KEVTDGYIIRNGL
-411 LWDVAK
+411 LWNVAK
-417 LLEVSPQTEAI
+417 LKAASSQTEAI

-437 DGPTK
+437 DGTTT
-442 NGVAKLSIRVDD
+442 NSAAKLSIRVDD

>member
-1 MIFMKIRKVPN
+1 MTFMKIRKVPN

-66 SYRTNSGKIVTLA
+66 SYRTKNGKIVTLA
-79 TNIDFG
+79 KNIDFG

-104 PITKIPDKAFSSK
+104 PITKIPDKAFYNK

-138 YNNKDLSGFLIIPN
+138 YNNKELSGFLIIPN
-152 SVTEIGERAFHM
+152 SVTEIGEKAFFM
-164 CGFNGNLT
+164 CGFNGSLT

-178 KIGNSAFSNC
+178 KIGNSAFSDC
-188 GFTGNLTIPNSVTE
+188 GFTANLTIPNSVTE
-202 IGPYAFY
+202 IGTYAFNN
-209 SCVGFNGKLTLSDN
+209 CVGFKGKLTLSDN
-223 LKTIGDGAFS
+223 LKTIGNGAFS
-233 NCNKLKAQI
+233 NCKNLKAQ

-255 VFSGATN
+255 VFSGVTS
-262 IKNIKFQSL
+262 IMSVKFQSL

-278 KQKDVILNDASFISD
+278 KQKDVSLNDASFISD
-293 QATGTVN
+293 LATGTVN

-307 ITPTWGTLVLPYSLT
+307 ITQTWGTLVLPYSLT

-335 SISTEVLVLSRLN
+335 SISTEELVLSRLN

-376 LNMTIQPIAVNYELK
+376 LNMTIQPIAVNELS
-391 FQGTYHA
+391 FNGTYHA
-398 KKVTDGYIIRNNL
+398 KKVTDGYIIRNGL
-411 LWDVAK
+411 LWNVAK
-417 LLEVSPQTEAI
+417 LKEASSQTEAI

-437 DGPTK
+437 DGTTT
-442 NGVAKLSIRVDD
+442 NSAAKLSIRVDD
-454 SATSIDNPI
+454 SATGIDNPI
-463 SSLNADDVEY
+463 SSLNADDAEY

>member
-1 MIFMKIRKVPN
+1 MTFMKIRKVPN

-28 VCGSNAMKDQKYS
+28 VCGSNAIKDQKYS

-66 SYRTNSGKIVTLA
+66 SYRTKSGKIVTLA
-79 TNIDFG
+79 KNIDFG
-85 ANIVSHS
+85 ANIVSHT
-92 VVNGECTIECDG
+92 VVNDECTIECDG
-104 PITKIPDKAFSSK
+104 PITKIPDNAFSSK

-127 RTVTYIGTKAF
+127 RTVKYIGTRAF
-138 YNNKDLSGFLIIPN
+138 YNNKNLFGFLIIPN
-152 SVTEIGERAFHM
+152 SVTEIGERAFYM
-164 CGFNGNLT
+164 CGFNGSLT

-188 GFTGNLTIPNSVTE
+188 GFTGNLVIPNSVTE

-209 SCVGFNGKLTLSDN
+209 MCSGFNGNLTLSDN
-223 LKTIGDGAFS
+223 LKSIGDNAFS
-233 NCNKLKAQI
+233 SCGKLKAQ
-242 ITFPATLEKIGTD
+242 ITFPATLENIGTD
-255 VFSGATN
+255 VFSGTTN
-262 IKNIKFQSL
+262 IKNVKFQSL

-278 KQKDVILNDASFISD
+278 KQKDVSLNDASFISD
-293 QATGTVN
+293 LATGTVN
-300 NISYSRT
+300 NISYNRT

-335 SISTEVLVLSRLN
+335 SISTDELVLSRLN

-376 LNMTIQPIAVNYELK
+376 LNMTIQPIAVNELS
-391 FQGTYHA
+391 FNGTYHA
-398 KKVTDGYIIRNNL
+398 KKVTDGYIIRNGL
-411 LWDVAK
+411 LWNVAK
-417 LLEVSPQTEAI
+417 LKEASSQTEAI

-437 DGPTK
+437 DGTTT
-442 NGVAKLSIRVDD
+442 NSAAKLSIRVDD
-454 SATSIDNPI
+454 SATGIDNPI

>member
-1 MIFMKIRKVPN
+1 MKIRKVQN

-28 VCGSNAMKDQKYS
+28 VCGSNAIKDQKYS

-46 DKTGH
+46 DKNGH

-66 SYRTNSGKIVTLA
+66 SYRTKSGKIATLA
-79 TNIDFG
+79 NNIDFG

-104 PITKIPDKAFSSK
+104 PITKIPDNAFSSK

-138 YNNKDLSGFLIIPN
+138 YNNKELSGFLIIPN
-152 SVTEIGERAFHM
+152 SVTEIG
-164 CGFNGNLT
+164 
-172 LSNNLT
+172 
-178 KIGNSAFSNC
+178 
-188 GFTGNLTIPNSVTE
+188 
-202 IGPYAFY
+202 PYAFY
-209 SCVGFNGKLTLSDN
+209 MCSGFNRNLTLSDN
-223 LKTIGDGAFS
+223 LKSIGDNAFS
-233 NCNKLKAQI
+233 SCGKLKAQ

-255 VFSGATN
+255 VFSGTTN
-262 IKNIKFQSL
+262 IKSVKFQSL

-335 SISTEVLVLSRLN
+335 SISTDELVLSRLN
-348 GEVAAGTPCMVKRNG
+348 GKVAAGTPCMVKQNG

-376 LNMTIQPIAVNYELK
+376 LNMTIQPIAVNELK

-398 KKVTDGYIIRNNL
+398 KEVTDGYIIRNSL

-417 LLEVSPQTEAI
+417 LKAASPETEAI

-437 DGPTK
+437 DGTT
-442 NGVAKLSIRVDD
+442 NGAAKLSIRVDD
-454 SATSIDNPI
+454 SATGIDDPI
-463 SSLNADDVEY
+463 STLNADDVEY

-491 KRGNKTMK
+491 KKGNKTMK

>member
-1 MIFMKIRKVPN
+1 MKIREVQN

-18 CMLLSLPMCM
+18 CMLLSLPTCM
-28 VCGSNAMKDQKYS
+28 VCGSNAIKDQKYS

-46 DKTGH
+46 DLNGH

-79 TNIDFG
+79 KNIDFG
-85 ANIVSHS
+85 ANIVSHT

-104 PITKIPDKAFSSK
+104 PITKIPDKAFYYK
-117 GLKGELLRIP
+117 DLKGELLRIP

-138 YNNKDLSGFLIIPN
+138 YYNKDLSGFLIIPN
-152 SVTEIGERAFHM
+152 SVTEIGERAFYM

-178 KIGNSAFSNC
+178 KIGNSAFSDC

-202 IGPYAFY
+202 IGTYAFNN
-209 SCVGFNGKLTLSDN
+209 CVGFKGKLTLSDN
-223 LKTIGDGAFS
+223 LKTIGNGAFS
-233 NCNKLKAQI
+233 NCKNLKAQ

-255 VFSGATN
+255 VFSGVTS
-262 IKNIKFQSL
+262 IKSVKFQSL
-271 PQGINNI
+271 PQGINNT

-293 QATGTVN
+293 LATGTVN

-335 SISTEVLVLSRLN
+335 SISTDELVLSRLN
-348 GEVAAGTPCMVKRNG
+348 GDVAAGTPCMVKRNG
-363 EQEEMT
+363 EKEEMT
-369 FTANNAT
+369 LTANNAT
-376 LNMTIQPIAVNYELK
+376 LNMTIQPIAVNELN

-398 KKVTDGYIIRNNL
+398 KKVTDGYIIRNGL

-417 LLEVSPQTEAI
+417 LLEVSPETEAI

-437 DGPTK
+437 DGTIT
-442 NGVAKLSIRVDD
+442 NSAAKLSIRVND
-454 SATSIDNPI
+454 SATGIDDPI

-473 YDLNGRRLTA
+473 YDLNGRRITA

>member
-1 MIFMKIRKVPN
+1 MTFMKIRKVPN

-28 VCGSNAMKDQKYS
+28 VCGSNAMKGQKYS

-59 RCGHGFF
+59 ICGHGFF
-66 SYRTNSGKIVTLA
+66 SYRTKSGKIVTLA
-79 TNIDFG
+79 KNIDFG
-85 ANIVSHS
+85 ANIVSHT

-104 PITKIPDKAFSSK
+104 PITKIPDKAFYNK

-127 RTVTYIGTKAF
+127 RTVKYIGTKAF
-138 YNNKDLSGFLIIPN
+138 YYNKDLSGFLIIPN
-152 SVTEIGERAFHM
+152 SVTEIGERAFYM
-164 CGFNGNLT
+164 CGFNGILT

-188 GFTGNLTIPNSVTE
+188 GFTGNLVIPNSVTE

-209 SCVGFNGKLTLSDN
+209 MCSGFNGNLTLSDN
-223 LKTIGDGAFS
+223 LKSIGDNAFS
-233 NCNKLKAQI
+233 SCGKLKAQ
-242 ITFPATLEKIGTD
+242 ITFPATLENIGTD
-255 VFSGATN
+255 VFSGTTN
-262 IKNIKFQSL
+262 IKNVKFQSL

-278 KQKDVILNDASFISD
+278 KQKDVSLNDASFISD
-293 QATGTVN
+293 LATGTVN

-335 SISTEVLVLSRLN
+335 RISTDELVLSRLN
-348 GEVAAGTPCMVKRNG
+348 GDVAAGTPCMVKRNG
-363 EQEEMT
+363 EQEKMT

-376 LNMTIQPIAVNYELK
+376 LNMTIQPIAVNELK

-398 KKVTDGYIIRNNL
+398 KKVTDGYIIRNGL
-411 LWDVAK
+411 LWNVAK
-417 LLEVSPQTEAI
+417 LKEASPQTEAI
-428 MVGPFRSWL
+428 MVGSFRSWL
-437 DGPTK
+437 DGTT
-442 NGVAKLSIRVDD
+442 NGAAKLSIRVDD
-454 SATSIDNPI
+454 SATGIDNPI

>member
-1 MIFMKIRKVPN
+1 MKIRKVQN

-59 RCGHGFF
+59 ICGHGFF
-66 SYRTNSGKIVTLA
+66 SYRTKSGKIVTLA
-79 TNIDFG
+79 KNIDFG
-85 ANIVSHS
+85 ANIVSHT

-104 PITKIPDKAFSSK
+104 PITKIPDKAFYNK

-127 RTVTYIGTKAF
+127 RTVKYIGTKAF
-138 YNNKDLSGFLIIPN
+138 YYNKDLSGFLIIPN
-152 SVTEIGERAFHM
+152 SVTEIGERAFYM
-164 CGFNGNLT
+164 CGFNGILT

-178 KIGNSAFSNC
+178 KIGNSAFSDC
-188 GFTGNLTIPNSVTE
+188 GFTGNLVIPNSVTE

-209 SCVGFNGKLTLSDN
+209 MCSGFNGNLTLSDN
-223 LKTIGDGAFS
+223 LKSIGDNAFS
-233 NCNKLKAQI
+233 SCGKLKAQ
-242 ITFPATLEKIGTD
+242 ITFPATLENIGTD
-255 VFSGATN
+255 VFSGTTN
-262 IKNIKFQSL
+262 IKNVKFQSL

-278 KQKDVILNDASFISD
+278 KQKDVSLNDASFISD

-335 SISTEVLVLSRLN
+335 RISTDELVLSRLN
-348 GEVAAGTPCMVKRNG
+348 GDVAAGTPCMVKRNG

-376 LNMTIQPIAVNYELK
+376 LNMTIQPIAVNELK

-398 KKVTDGYIIRNNL
+398 KKVTDGYIIRNGL
-411 LWDVAK
+411 LWNVAK
-417 LLEVSPQTEAI
+417 LKAASSQTEAI

-437 DGPTK
+437 DGTTT
-442 NGVAKLSIRVDD
+442 NSAAKLSIRVDD
-454 SATSIDNPI
+454 SATGIDNPI

>member
-1 MIFMKIRKVPN
+1 MKIREVQN

-28 VCGSNAMKDQKYS
+28 VCGSNAIKDQKYS

-46 DKTGH
+46 DLNGH

-79 TNIDFG
+79 KNIDFG
-85 ANIVSHS
+85 ANIVSHT

-104 PITKIPDKAFSSK
+104 PITKIPDKAFYYK
-117 GLKGELLRIP
+117 DLKGELLRIP

-138 YNNKDLSGFLIIPN
+138 YYNKDLSGFLIIPN
-152 SVTEIGERAFHM
+152 SVTEIGERAFYM

-178 KIGNSAFSNC
+178 KIGNSAFSDC

-202 IGPYAFY
+202 IGTYAFNN
-209 SCVGFNGKLTLSDN
+209 CVGFKGKLTLSDN
-223 LKTIGDGAFS
+223 LKTIGNGAFS
-233 NCNKLKAQI
+233 NCKNLKAQ

-255 VFSGATN
+255 VFSGVTS
-262 IKNIKFQSL
+262 IKSVKFQSL

-293 QATGTVN
+293 LATGTVN

-322 LTGNEPYSLYAIE
+322 LTGSEPYSLYAIE
-335 SISTEVLVLSRLN
+335 SISTDELVLSRLN
-348 GEVAAGTPCMVKRNG
+348 GDVAAGTPCMVKRNG
-363 EQEEMT
+363 EKEEMT
-369 FTANNAT
+369 LTANNAT
-376 LNMTIQPIAVNYELK
+376 LNMTIQPIAVNELN

-398 KKVTDGYIIRNNL
+398 KKVTDGYIIRNGL

-417 LLEVSPQTEAI
+417 LLEVSPETEAI

-437 DGPTK
+437 DGTT
-442 NGVAKLSIRVDD
+442 NGAAKLSIRVDD
-454 SATSIDNPI
+454 SATGINDPI

-491 KRGNKTMK
+491 KKGNKTMK

>member
-1 MIFMKIRKVPN
+1 MTFMKIRKIPN

-46 DKTGH
+46 DLNGH

-59 RCGHGFF
+59 RCGHVFF
-66 SYRTNSGKIVTLA
+66 SYRTKSGKIVTLA
-79 TNIDFG
+79 KNIDFG
-85 ANIVSHS
+85 ANIVSHT

-104 PITKIPDKAFSSK
+104 PITKIPDKAFYYK
-117 GLKGELLRIP
+117 DLKGELLRIP

-138 YNNKDLSGFLIIPN
+138 YYNKDLSGFLIIPN
-152 SVTEIGERAFHM
+152 SVTEIGERAFYM

-178 KIGNSAFSNC
+178 KIGNSAFSDC

-202 IGPYAFY
+202 IGTYAFNN
-209 SCVGFNGKLTLSDN
+209 CVGFKGKLTLSDN
-223 LKTIGDGAFS
+223 LKTIGNGAFS
-233 NCNKLKAQI
+233 NCKNLKAQ

-255 VFSGATN
+255 VFSGVTS
-262 IKNIKFQSL
+262 IKSVKFQSL
-271 PQGINNI
+271 PQGINNT

-335 SISTEVLVLSRLN
+335 SISTDELVLSRLN
-348 GEVAAGTPCMVKRNG
+348 GDVAAGTPCMVKRNG
-363 EQEEMT
+363 EKEEMT
-369 FTANNAT
+369 LTANNAT
-376 LNMTIQPIAVNYELK
+376 LNMTIQPIAVNELN

-398 KKVTDGYIIRNNL
+398 KKVTDGYIIRNGL

-417 LLEVSPQTEAI
+417 LLEVSPETEAI

-437 DGPTK
+437 DGTT
-442 NGVAKLSIRVDD
+442 NGAAKLSIRVDD
-454 SATSIDNPI
+454 SATGIDNPI